1 MPRSCA
7 VTTLATVVGVTLL
20 VAGCSGDDAPADV
33 AETPPA
39 EESLSE
45 ASSEPA
51 LDINLDDDWTL
62 AEGSGYQVGL
72 PPGWFDAGRAL
83 ADEEFMAEIS
93 RGIDDLIDDEGMQEM
108 LREGVAGEID
118 LLAFRTADLGS
129 EFATNFN
136 VVVQDRGPIDEPE
149 VLRDVVPDLLA
160 SVGGDVTNI
169 DEYDVRGMPNV
180 EVTYDLALPG
190 GMVVGIQN
198 YVFTED
204 VIYVAT
210 YTAIEPDRE
219 LWAAVLETFTPE
231 TF

>member
-1 MPRSCA
+1 ANPASHRPNGSPAGNVRVKPPLLPGQLLRSRRKDASAMPRSCA

-83 ADEEFMAEIS
+83 ADEDFMAEIS
-93 RGIDDLIDDEGMQEM
+93 RGIDDLIDDEGMQ
-108 LREGVAGEID
+108 D
-118 LLAFRTADLGS
+118 
-129 EFATNFN
+129 
-136 VVVQDRGPIDEPE
+136 
-149 VLRDVVPDLLA
+149 
-160 SVGGDVTNI
+160 
-169 DEYDVRGMPNV
+169 
-180 EVTYDLALPG
+180 
-190 GMVVGIQN
+190 
-198 YVFTED
+198 
-204 VIYVAT
+204 
-210 YTAIEPDRE
+210 
-219 LWAAVLETFTPE
+219 
-231 TF
+231 